1 MIGRALLVL
10 TTMAIALLLAS
21 GAALAGADT
30 KTNAPKDTKAQDKSQ
45 DTKTRSAS
53 ESTSGDVDAQ
63 RKRRPPPPPTST
75 NNGFT
80 LTKEVSPE
88 TAAVG
93 DEVTFTITET
103 NNSGRE
109 LFFNVGIFDILPK
122 GVTLLTVEGPPDAI
136 CASKK
141 RVVRCS
147 GFIIENGET
156 ATMTITVAPK
166 KAGTFRNKANDT
178 SFPGNK
184 VSVPFTVTK
193 AA

>member
-1 MIGRALLVL
+1 
-10 TTMAIALLLAS
+10 MAIALLLAS

-45 DTKTRSAS
+45 DTKTQSASESTSGDVAS

-63 RKRRPPPPPTST
+63 RKRKPPPPPTST

-88 TAAVG
+88 TVAVG

-103 NNSGRE
+103 NNSGE
-109 LFFNVGIFDILPK
+109 ALVFNVGIFDILPK
-122 GVTLLTVEGPPDAI
+122 GVTLLTVEGPPDAV

-147 GFIIENGET
+147 GFTIENGET

-166 KAGTFRNKANDT
+166 KARTFRNKATDT
-178 SFPGNK
+178 SFPGNI